1 MSIERKT
8 YANIEEN
15 RIDKVSLGIATPQD
29 VLDWSNG
36 EVTKPETINYKTYK
50 PEPDGLFDE
59 LIFGPVTDY
68 KCPICAKKYKRS
80 SEGITCEATEL
91 CKEKKPEILPKI
103 SRRSRMGHIKLNSP
117 VVHFWFFKVDNSI
130 ITKLL
135 GLKIGDTDKS
145 QTRVSLEGVIYYKS
159 HIVLDSGGLKSLPK
173 NLIIEINQA
182 AAIYRNVLM
191 EIREKFETNSSEY
204 KEITEA
210 IEELEEKA
218 TSKEGKD
225 YGIDFYELNEII
237 EYYSD
242 AKIDSGAKAIETL
255 LTNFDLQEARKEVKA
270 EIQKLTKQIASNK
283 EKGRQ

>member
-1 MSIERKT
+1 MVI
-8 YANIEEN
+8 
-15 RIDKVSLGIATPQD
+15 
-29 VLDWSNG
+29 
-36 EVTKPETINYKTYK
+36 
-50 PEPDGLFDE
+50 
-59 LIFGPVTDY
+59 LI
-68 KCPICAKKYKRS
+68 K
-80 SEGITCEATEL
+80 
-91 CKEKKPEILPKI
+91 
-103 SRRSRMGHIKLNSP
+103 
-117 VVHFWFFKVDNSI
+117 
-130 ITKLL
+130 
-135 GLKIGDTDKS
+135 
-145 QTRVSLEGVIYYKS
+145 VSLEGVIYYKS

-270 EIQKLTKQIASNK
+270 EIQKLTKQNLKIQK
-283 EKGRQ
+283 KKKQQIQKKKKKQ